1 VTRAH
6 SIRGFSLI
14 EIMAAM
20 LIIALVASLA
30 VTLMPAS
37 GRARVK
43 AAAMETA
50 ALIRRER
57 IGAILTGRDRQV
69 VIDGEQRALIGDGGD
84 RVVIPA
90 DVVLDL
96 LGTSALAARQTVVR
110 FRPDGASSGAV
121 LRLSRERIQY
131 EIKVNWYTG
140 GVTIT
145 AL

>member
-1 VTRAH
+1 MTRAH